1 MKLFALLTPCA
12 MLAVLWGLQRLET
25 WMEDSSGPRGHANRR
40 PVNRQAPA
48 TARRRVKEL
57 SGG

>member
-1 MKLFALLTPCA
+1 MKLLALLTPCA

-25 WMEDSSGPRGHANRR
+25 WMEDASGPRGHARR
-40 PVNRQAPA
+40 GPA
-48 TARRRVKEL
+48 TGHATEPPRRRVKEL

>member
-1 MKLFALLTPCA
+1 MKLLALLTPCA

-25 WMEDSSGPRGHANRR
+25 WMEDASGPRGHAGRR
-40 PVNRQAPA
+40 PAIRHATEPA
-48 TARRRVKEL
+48 RSRVKGV